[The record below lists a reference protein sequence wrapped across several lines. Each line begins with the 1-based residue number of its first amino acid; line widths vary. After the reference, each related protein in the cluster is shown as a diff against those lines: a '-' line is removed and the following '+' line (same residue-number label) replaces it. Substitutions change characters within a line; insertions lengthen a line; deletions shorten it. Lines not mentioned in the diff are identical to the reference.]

1 MHRQN
6 KTWQKK
12 KLTIISNFFNRR
24 TMRNSLMAQIKKGT
38 SGLWLSIYTQ
48 SVKGKQINWII
59 LRRMAHEIHKSSS

>member
-59 LRRMAHEIHKSSS
+59 LRRMAHEIHNSSS

>member
-59 LRRMAHEIHKSSS
+59 LRGMAHEIHNSSS

>member
-59 LRRMAHEIHKSSS
+59 LRRIAHEIHNSSS

>member
-1 MHRQN
+1 MRRQN

-59 LRRMAHEIHKSSS
+59 LRRMAHEIHNSSS